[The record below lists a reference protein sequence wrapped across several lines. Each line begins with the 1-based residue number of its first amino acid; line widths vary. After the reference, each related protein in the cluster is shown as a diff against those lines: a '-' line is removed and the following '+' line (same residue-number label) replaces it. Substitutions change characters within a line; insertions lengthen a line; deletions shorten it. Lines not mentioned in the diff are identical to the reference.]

1 LFLALTFLTD
11 MQTVTSL
18 GEDALVRRITSELP
32 QDESVIAGPG
42 DDCAVVACPSNG
54 RHLLMK
60 TDSVVEHI
68 HFLRETPARLVG
80 RKAMAR
86 VVSDIAAM
94 GGQPRHA
101 LITLIVRRATE
112 VRFVDELYQGIRE
125 IADPL
130 GVNIVGGETSRGDT
144 TVVSI
149 SLLGDVSSTRW
160 ASRSGGKPGDA
171 LFVTGSLGGS
181 IKGKHLTFE
190 PRLAEAQWL
199 VKKFPVHAMMD
210 LSDGLAKDLPRLA
223 EASGLEFVLEE
234 SAIPCSPDCSLDQAW
249 GDGED
254 YELLF
259 AISPKT
265 SERLVRE
272 WNECFPHLPLTQ
284 IGNLVSVGSGTIP
297 SFQNQGWDHFKRSA

>member
-1 LFLALTFLTD
+1 
-11 MQTVTSL
+11 MQTVTSI

-32 QDESVIAGPG
+32 QNESVIAGPG
-42 DDCAVVACPSNG
+42 DDCAVVACPPKG

-101 LITLIVRRATE
+101 LVTLIVRRATE
-112 VRFVDELYQGIRE
+112 VSYVDELYQGIRE

-130 GVNIVGGETSRGDT
+130 GINIVGGETSRGDT
-144 TVVSI
+144 TVVSVC
-149 SLLGDVSSTRW
+149 LLGDVSSSRW
-160 ASRSGGKPGDA
+160 ASRFGGKPGDA

-234 SAIPCSPDCSLDQAW
+234 SAIPCSPDSTFEQAW

-259 AISPKT
+259 ALSPKA
-265 SERLVRE
+265 SERLIRE
-272 WNECFPHLPLTQ
+272 WKVHFPHLPLTQ
-284 IGNLVSVGSGTIP
+284 IGHLVPIGTGVIP
-297 SFQNQGWDHFKRSA
+297 SFQNHGWDHFKRSA

>member
-1 LFLALTFLTD
+1 LALTFPID
-11 MQTVTSL
+11 MQTVTSI
-18 GEDALVRRITSELP
+18 GEDALVRRITSDLP

-42 DDCAVVACPSNG
+42 DDCAVVTGPTNG

-125 IADPL
+125 IADPI
-130 GVNIVGGETSRGDT
+130 GINIVGGETSRGDT

-149 SLLGDVSSTRW
+149 SLLGDVSSARW

-171 LFVTGSLGGS
+171 LFVTGCLGGS

-210 LSDGLAKDLPRLA
+210 ISDGLAKDLPRLA
-223 EASGLEFVLEE
+223 EASGLEFIINE
-234 SAIPCSPDCSLDQAW
+234 SVIPCSSDCSIDQAW

-259 AISPKT
+259 AVSPKT
-265 SERLVRE
+265 AERLTRE
-272 WNECFPHLPLTQ
+272 WKDQFPELLLTQ
-284 IGNLVSVGSGTIP
+284 IGHLVPVGSGVIP
-297 SFQNQGWDHFKRSA
+297 TFQNHGWDHFKRSA